1 MKRSTDRILTTHIG
15 SLPRPR
21 ELVAG
26 FQAMETGQPYD
37 KAAHEARI
45 RSEVARV
52 VRKQVEIG
60 LDGVNDGEF
69 GKPSFLTYVNTR
81 LSGFELEN
89 EPSLIAWAK
98 SKESAA
104 FPDFYA
110 EAVRARA
117 AGGPVTG
124 FVHMVCTGPV
134 KWTGRALLD
143 RDIANFRAAL
153 QGLAAVEP
161 FIPAISPGNVEDWHK
176 NRYYRTQEEYLYAV
190 AEALREEYEA
200 IVDAGFLLQIDDPIL
215 ASYYALNNSAT
226 VAEAREWAALRVD
239 ALNHALRRIPEDK
252 VRYHTCYSVNIG
264 PRISDMEL
272 KDIVD
277 VMLRIKAGAY
287 SFEAG
292 NPRHDHE
299 WKLWRAVKLPRGK
312 SLVPG
317 VISHSTVLVEHPELV
332 AQRLANYASVV
343 GRENVIA
350 GADCG
355 FASFAMATP
364 EIHDSIVWAKMA
376 SLVEGARIASR
387 ELWKKGKAP
396 AARKRAPAARRG
408 KRAAARRDAARP
420 ARKRKVATSRPAR
433 TRAAGRRR

>member
-1 MKRSTDRILTTHIG
+1 MKRSTERILTTHIG
-15 SLPRPR
+15 SLPRSR

-45 RSEVARV
+45 KSEVART
-52 VRKQVEIG
+52 VRKQVETG

-81 LSGFELEN
+81 LSGFELAN
-89 EPSLIAWAK
+89 EPSVLPWAK
-98 SKESAA
+98 SKEGVS

-110 EAVRARA
+110 EAARARA
-117 AGGPVTG
+117 SGGPVTG

-134 KWTGRALLD
+134 KWTGRALLE

-153 QGLAAVEP
+153 QGLNAVEP
-161 FIPAISPGNVEDWHK
+161 FIPAISPANVEDWHK
-176 NRYYRTQEEYLYAV
+176 NRYYKTQEEYLYAV
-190 AEALREEYEA
+190 ADAMREEYKA

-215 ASYYALNNSAT
+215 ASYYALNSSAT
-226 VAEAREWAALRVD
+226 IDAARKWAAVRVD
-239 ALNHALRRIPEDK
+239 ALNHALRGIPEDK

-277 VMLRIKAGAY
+277 IMLRIKAGAY

-299 WKLWRAVKLPRGK
+299 WKLWQTVKLPKGK

-364 EIHDSIVWAKMA
+364 EIHDSIVWAKMKA
-376 SLVEGARIASR
+376 MVEGARIASR
-387 ELWKKGKAP
+387 ELWKRAKAP
-396 AARKRAPAARRG
+396 AARKRAPARRG
-408 KRAAARRDAARP
+408 KPAASRRGAARP
-420 ARKRKVATSRPAR
+420 AAKRKVARPQRAR
-433 TRAAGRRR
+433 ARASGRR